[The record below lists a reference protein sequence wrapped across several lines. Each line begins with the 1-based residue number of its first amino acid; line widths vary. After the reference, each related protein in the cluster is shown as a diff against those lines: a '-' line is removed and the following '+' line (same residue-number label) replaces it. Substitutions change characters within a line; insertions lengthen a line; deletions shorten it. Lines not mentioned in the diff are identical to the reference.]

1 MAATSHSHSCSGRH
15 AKIHSAPPRYQ
26 KAPKMQG
33 ATDNAALQ
41 RSPRS
46 HPLVLPREYFMEF
59 RSRSQRVPSG
69 AHGHGEEGR
78 YSKLHSAPSAW

>member
-26 KAPKMQG
+26 KALKMQE
-33 ATDNAALQ
+33 APDNAALQ
-41 RSPRS
+41 RSPKS
-46 HPLVLPREYFMEF
+46 HPLFVPREYFMEF

-69 AHGHGEEGR
+69 AHGHGGKGS